1 MIDALVDLPAPA
13 KLNLFLHVVG
23 RRADGYHL
31 LQSAFCLIDWC
42 DTLDLLRRDDGV
54 ISRVDLG
61 PALPSDDLCTRAA
74 RALQAASGTRLG
86 VEIRIDKQVPW
97 GAGLGGG
104 SSDAATVLIGLNRLW
119 GLGWSRARLAD
130 LGLSLGADVPFFI
143 GGQNAWVEGIGE
155 RLTPIDLPAHEFGLV
170 KPAVAIPTAAIFGSP
185 LLSRSTPAAI
195 VADFLADTLAFGRN
209 DLQPC
214 AEAYSE
220 QVGEA
225 ARLLE
230 RHVGTSRMSGS
241 GSTVFAG
248 RRTECAGPG
257 PDAIGEPTGW
267 RQVLATLPDDWIA
280 RWCRSLPDHPLRGWL
295 DG

>member
-1 MIDALVDLPAPA
+1 M
-13 KLNLFLHVVG
+13 
-23 RRADGYHL
+23 
-31 LQSAFCLIDWC
+31 
-42 DTLDLLRRDDGV
+42 T
-54 ISRVDLG
+54 
-61 PALPSDDLCTRAA
+61 
-74 RALQAASGTRLG
+74 
-86 VEIRIDKQVPW
+86 IRIRKQVPW

-119 GLGWSRARLAD
+119 GLGWSRARLAE

-143 GGQNAWVEGIGE
+143 GGRNAWVEGVGE
-155 RLTPIDLPAHEFGLV
+155 RLTPIDLPAHGFGLV

-185 LLSRSTPAAI
+185 LLSRSTPPAI

-220 QVGEA
+220 QVGQA

-241 GSTVFAG
+241 GSAVFAHVAEDDLVG
-248 RRTECAGPG
+248 DGAPPQHPGDLLVGKPLKIGQIHQGP
-257 PDAIGEPTGW
+257 
-267 RQVLATLPDDWIA
+267 VFFF
-280 RWCRSLPDHPLRGWL
+280 
-295 DG
+295 